1 MTSPQMTELRK
12 RFSEAEEAIKRYE
25 RIGLDNL
32 VSAVNELRYA
42 GDHLLVADTA
52 EDAAVRETALL
63 RAERHCIRA
72 RYDAIEST
80 IVALLEQI
88 AAVRQS
94 GLSAQEL
101 STVLPDWK
109 NCLLK
114 AVAAQKAIESA
125 GAVRDADPGVLEGAL
140 SDLLTYRYK
149 LLALEPQIVQMRNE
163 ALDRQAAE
171 KRLHEQLVAEEE
183 ERRECVEKVLQARQ
197 FLLSFSATVAGTAV
211 GLLGALLAVFGM
223 FPRQWHW
230 GILLGLL
237 VFFALC
243 FVSYCWAR
251 SRLLS
256 KEAFAL
262 LKSEE
267 CKRAEK

>member
-1 MTSPQMTELRK
+1 MIELRK

-42 GDHLLVADTA
+42 GDHLLVADTT
-52 EDAAVRETALL
+52 EDADVRETALL

-80 IVALLEQI
+80 IITLLEQI

-94 GLSAQEL
+94 GLSSEEL

-109 NCLLK
+109 ECLLK

-125 GAVRDADPGVLEGAL
+125 GAVRDVDPDILEGAL
-140 SDLLTYRYK
+140 SDLLAYRYR
-149 LLALEPQIVQMRNE
+149 LLALEPQVVQLRNE
-163 ALDRQAAE
+163 ALDRQEAE
-171 KRLHEQLVAEEE
+171 KRLYEQLVAEEQ
-183 ERRECVEKVLQARQ
+183 ERRERVEKVLQARQ
-197 FLLSFSATVAGTAV
+197 FLLSFSATVAGTIV
-211 GLLGALLAVFGM
+211 GLLGVLLAVFGM
-223 FPRQWHW
+223 FPRQWYW

-237 VFFALC
+237 VFAALC
-243 FVSYCWAR
+243 LVSYWWAR
-251 SRLLS
+251 NRLLS
-256 KEAFAL
+256 KESFAL
-262 LKSEE
+262 L
-267 CKRAEK
+267 